1 MSFSM
6 NLALG
11 VRARVR
17 SFVQRTPSKAK
28 FLFFFFFSRKVG
40 QGGVIFEEDQN

>member
-28 FLFFFFFSRKVG
+28 FLFCFVFPERLAPV
-40 QGGVIFEEDQN
+40 E

>member
-6 NLALG
+6 NLLLG
-11 VRARVR
+11 AGDLRARVR

-28 FLFFFFFSRKVG
+28 FLLFFPERLAPV
-40 QGGVIFEEDQN
+40 E